1 MCFRKILLNVYL
13 STFYWPSIVFSSGM
27 FWKIW
32 NIHLLIFYV
41 LFNSSVPTPAL
52 TDDITVNWEPLTPAK
67 NQIYRIDLKQSMDA
81 EHNLDRIKY
90 VMEIN
95 VVLLYKSTI
104 WFNNIIIFDICQ
116 INSIVYLTFSDFGK
130 RTSQSYSRRKKRCKR
145 RRKNCREMLAIRKIL
160 VLYFIFS
167 KY

>member
-1 MCFRKILLNVYL
+1 
-13 STFYWPSIVFSSGM
+13 M

-95 VVLLYKSTI
+95 LVYLYKKY
-104 WFNNIIIFDICQ
+104 NIRIKFDICQ
-116 INSIVYLTFSDFGK
+116 INLIVYLTFSDFGK
-130 RTSQSYSRRKKRCKR
+130 RTSQSYSKRKKRCKR
-145 RRKNCREMLAIRKIL
+145 RRKNCREMLSIRKIL

>member
-1 MCFRKILLNVYL
+1 MYSKLAYV
-13 STFYWPSIVFSSGM
+13 
-27 FWKIW
+27 KDEK
-32 NIHLLIFYV
+32 NIHLLTCYV
-41 LFNSSVPTPAL
+41 LFVSSVPTPAL

-95 VVLLYKSTI
+95 LVLSYKKY
-104 WFNNIIIFDICQ
+104 NIIIKFDICQ

-130 RTSQSYSRRKKRCKR
+130 RTSQSYSKRKKRCKR

>member
-1 MCFRKILLNVYL
+1 MD
-13 STFYWPSIVFSSGM
+13 
-27 FWKIW
+27 
-32 NIHLLIFYV
+32 NINLLIFY

-95 VVLLYKSTI
+95 LVLSYKNRI
-104 WFNNIIIFDICQ
+104 KFDICQ
-116 INSIVYLTFSDFGK
+116 IDSIVYLTFSDFGK

-145 RRKNCREMLAIRKIL
+145 RRKNCREMLSIRKIL

>member
-1 MCFRKILLNVYL
+1 MKNRK
-13 STFYWPSIVFSSGM
+13 
-27 FWKIW
+27 
-32 NIHLLIFYV
+32 NIHLLIIYV
-41 LFNSSVPTPAL
+41 LFDSSVPTPAL

-90 VMEIN
+90 VMEII
-95 VVLLYKSTI
+95 VVFLNEKYNMI
-104 WFNNIIIFDICQ
+104 EYNFDIGK
-116 INSIVYLTFSDFGK
+116 INLIVYLTFSDFGK
-130 RTSQSYSRRKKRCKR
+130 RISQSYSKRKKRCKR
-145 RRKNCREMLAIRKIL
+145 RRKNCREMLSIRKIL

>member
-1 MCFRKILLNVYL
+1 M
-13 STFYWPSIVFSSGM
+13 
-27 FWKIW
+27 
-32 NIHLLIFYV
+32 LIFY

-95 VVLLYKSTI
+95 LVLSYKTR
-104 WFNNIIIFDICQ
+104 NIRIKLDISQ
-116 INSIVYLTFSDFGK
+116 INLIFYLTFSDFGK
-130 RTSQSYSRRKKRCKR
+130 RTSQSYSKRKKRCKR